1 MTPFEQRPPIPPR
14 VQIVALVRR
23 ELVRTLLGRRSLLV
37 WLLLCLPVAIAFL
50 RLLFLPAA
58 LRGDVAATG
67 RDFAEMFHAF
77 ILRFVVFF
85 GCAGLFMN
93 LFRGEILD
101 RSVHYLLLAPVRR
114 NVLVLGKFLG
124 GLASTVLALGGTTVV
139 TYLLMYAAHGVGPG
153 LGFVLTGAGL
163 GHLAAY
169 LATVVMACVGYGA
182 LFLLAGLFFRNPL
195 LPAVAL
201 LGWEMLSPFLPPA
214 LKALSVSHY
223 LASLVP
229 VPASLGP
236 LAIMVPP
243 VAAWKAVLG
252 LGALAM
258 AAVALA
264 AWRARTLEVSYA
276 AE

>member
-1 MTPFEQRPPIPPR
+1 MTTFEPGAAVAPR
-14 VQIVALVRR
+14 AQIIALVRR

-37 WLLLCLPVAIAFL
+37 WLLLCLPVGIAFL
-50 RLLFLPAA
+50 RLLLLPTT
-58 LRGDVAATG
+58 LRADVAATG
-67 RDFAEMFHAF
+67 RDFAEMFHVF

-101 RSVHYLLLAPVRR
+101 RSIHYLLLAPVRR
-114 NVLVLGKFLG
+114 DVLVLGKFLG
-124 GLASTVLALGGTTVV
+124 GLAASVLTLGGTTAV
-139 TYLLMYAAHGVGPG
+139 TYVLMYVAHGLGPG
-153 LGFVLTGAGL
+153 LGFVLSGQGL

-169 LATVVMACVGYGA
+169 LATVVMACIGYGA

-201 LGWEMLSPFLPPA
+201 LGWELLSPFLPPM

-229 VPASLGP
+229 VPASLGA

-243 VAAWKAVLG
+243 VAAWKAVVG
-252 LGALAM
+252 LGALAVV
-258 AAVALA
+258 AVGLA
-264 AWRARTLEVSYA
+264 ARRARTLEVSYA